1 MPALTQAHR
10 PIRVQTVLGDSA
22 LVLRGF
28 RGAESLSAPFV
39 LTLDLL
45 SENNSID
52 GAALL
57 RSPVTVTVDTG
68 GGDIHTHGLIR
79 RFTQLGEDEDLTVY
93 RAEVVP
99 WLWFLSLSRDCRIFQ
114 QMTVLE
120 IVEQVFKDLGWS
132 DFRMDCSRRY
142 PTREYCVQYRESDLN
157 FVSRLLEEEGIFYYF
172 EHTSSKHTL
181 VLSDQSSL
189 APECDGGGT
198 EMLRAVTLRTDIV
211 TQLESDYSVH
221 IGEVELRDFDFEQ
234 PSSPVAGASRGR
246 GKEKYYDF
254 HPGRFTDIE
263 RGETLARVEIEAAET
278 ARNVVRGEST
288 CRYFRVGY
296 RFKLRGHVRGDANIA
311 YLITELHHETG
322 SAGWHSGAEDGIDYR
337 NRFTAIPLDVPYRP
351 ERRAAKPRI
360 PGTQTALVV
369 GKSGEEIWVDK
380 YGRVK
385 VQFHWDRSD
394 RSDENSS
401 CWVRV
406 SSTWA
411 GRQWGAIQLPRIGE
425 EVVVGFLEGDPDQ
438 PIIVG
443 RVYNADHMP
452 PYVLPD
458 NRTQSGVKTRSSKDG
473 GARNCNEIRM
483 EDLKDNE
490 ELYIQAEK
498 NKVVLV
504 KNDRTETVGH
514 DETITIKNDR
524 TETVEKNEAITIGE
538 DRTESVGGN
547 ESITVGG
554 KRTESVGQDE
564 SVSVDGKRVVKIGG
578 KDELTVDS
586 DRTVKVAAKLSVD
599 ARGGVV
605 ITSPKSIELKVGSNS
620 IRIEQS
626 GITVKGIK
634 VEVEGTATA
643 KVTAK
648 STTVEGQI
656 MAEVK
661 GKITNITG
669 DAMLKARGGVT
680 MIN

>member
-1 MPALTQAHR
+1 MASLTQTNR

-28 RGAESLSAPFV
+28 RGAEALSTPFV
-39 LTLDLL
+39 LTLELL
-45 SENNSID
+45 SESNSIN

-57 RSPVTVTVDTG
+57 RTPVTVTVETTG
-68 GGDIHTHGLIR
+68 GPLHTHGLIR

-114 QMTVLE
+114 HMTVLE
-120 IVEQVFKDLGWS
+120 ILEKVFKDLGWS
-132 DFRMDCSRRY
+132 DFRLNCSRTY

-172 EHTSSKHTL
+172 EHTSTKHTL
-181 VLSDQSSL
+181 VISDQSPL

-198 EMLRAVTLRTDIV
+198 DMLRTVTMRKDIV
-211 TQLESDYSVH
+211 TQLESDYSVY

-234 PSSPVAGASRGR
+234 PAGPVAGASRGR

-263 RGETLARVEIEAAET
+263 RGEALARVEIEAAET
-278 ARNVVRGEST
+278 ARNVVRGESK
-288 CRYFRVGY
+288 CQYFRAGY
-296 RFKLRGHVRGDANIA
+296 RFRLRGHARADANIP

-322 SAGWHSGAEDGIDYR
+322 SAGWRAGTGDEFDYR
-337 NRFTAIPLDVPYRP
+337 NRFTAIPLDVPFRP
-351 ERRAAKPRI
+351 ERNAPKPRI
-360 PGTQTALVV
+360 TGTQTALVV

-385 VQFHWDRSD
+385 VKFHWDRSD
-394 RSDENSS
+394 SNDDGAS

-411 GRQWGAIQLPRIGE
+411 GRHWGAIQLPRIGE
-425 EVVVGFLEGDPDQ
+425 EVVIGFLEGDPDQ
-438 PIIVG
+438 PLIIG

-452 PYVLPD
+452 PYALPD
-458 NRTQSGVKTRSSKDG
+458 NKTQSGVRTRSSKDG
-473 GARNCNEIRM
+473 TAKNFNEIRM
-483 EDLKDNE
+483 EDLKDSE

-498 NKVVLV
+498 DKVVLV

-514 DETITIKNDR
+514 DEMITIKNDR
-524 TETVEKNEAITIGE
+524 TETVENNESITIGR
-538 DRTESVGGN
+538 DRTESVGGD
-547 ESITVGG
+547 ESITVSGN
-554 KRTESVGQDE
+554 RTESVGQDE
-564 SVSVDGKRVVKIGG
+564 SVSVDGNRAVKVGG
-578 KDELTVDS
+578 NDELKVDAN
-586 DRTVKVAAKLSVD
+586 REVNVAAKLSVD

-605 ITSPKSIELKVGSNS
+605 ITSPQSIELKVGSNS
-620 IRIEQS
+620 IKIEPA
-626 GITVKGIK
+626 GIKVKGIQ

-656 MAEVK
+656 TAEVK

-669 DAMLKARGGVT
+669 DAMLKARGGIT